1 VNKVNDLAGMLET
14 LAAARAQG
22 LSVIPHGA
30 GHSYTDAA
38 LNTGGVVLDVTP
50 MRRILAWD
58 VAQGI
63 MRVEPGVTLQEMVQ
77 AAWEDGWWPVVSP
90 STGRVTVGGCAA
102 MNVNGRNAWKCGPF
116 GANILS
122 LDVLFTTGEVRTF
135 IPEQDPQLFHALVG
149 SIGLLGIITSITVQ
163 LQRLASGSVSVHRQR
178 AAGLDE
184 IFSLFAEEEKS
195 SDFME
200 AWLDGFARG
209 DQLGRGHV
217 TCATRCPSGPVGEAA
232 FPTFAD
238 TGRVEQSFVSLAA
251 SLSRPVLRPAVH
263 MANRVNYRWGGG
275 NHMKNGQLRGLVP
288 YTFWPGA
295 FFSGYPVLLPQGIE
309 TFQAFVPQQAA
320 PSIFKEV
327 LRYSQQQD
335 CWPLWCVIKKH
346 QQDPYLLSYQV
357 DGFSLEMNYARA
369 DQAAQ
374 HLQPVLQHMIAT
386 VIAAGGRFYL
396 AKDHFM
402 TAAQY
407 RQSIGEAAV
416 EAFLQLK
423 QQFDPETRLQSDLFR
438 RLFQPELH

>member
-1 VNKVNDLAGMLET
+1 MILARQPVEFTNWSRSTRSACFVNKVNDLAGMLET

-209 DQLGRGHV
+209 DQLLVRPLAPVCTPGFLASMGRGSV
-217 TCATRCPSGPVGEAA
+217 QYERRGP
-232 FPTFAD
+232 
-238 TGRVEQSFVSLAA
+238 
-251 SLSRPVLRPAVH
+251 
-263 MANRVNYRWGGG
+263 
-275 NHMKNGQLRGLVP
+275 LRGNS
-288 YTFWPGA
+288 
-295 FFSGYPVLLPQGIE
+295 SGRG
-309 TFQAFVPQQAA
+309 
-320 PSIFKEV
+320 
-327 LRYSQQQD
+327 
-335 CWPLWCVIKKH
+335 
-346 QQDPYLLSYQV
+346 
-357 DGFSLEMNYARA
+357 
-369 DQAAQ
+369 
-374 HLQPVLQHMIAT
+374 
-386 VIAAGGRFYL
+386 
-396 AKDHFM
+396 
-402 TAAQY
+402 
-407 RQSIGEAAV
+407 
-416 EAFLQLK
+416 
-423 QQFDPETRLQSDLFR
+423 
-438 RLFQPELH
+438 